1 MQIADENIKLSKKQI
16 SNNNNKSIKILKRES
31 SVETI
36 HIERSIS
43 LKEVRCEHIVSSGDL
58 KMEDQNNLR
67 PRSISIMTDDG
78 LYENVQEEDEIL
90 EKDAEKL
97 NRSLQVFNSFERD
110 MIDVIIKRNNSNLQ
124 KLRSYYSQ
132 VYHEVS
138 IFVK

>member
-1 MQIADENIKLSKKQI
+1 MQIADENIKLSKEQI

-43 LKEVRCEHIVSSGDL
+43 LKEVRCEHIVPSGDL

-90 EKDAEKL
+90 EKDAKKL

>member
-1 MQIADENIKLSKKQI
+1 
-16 SNNNNKSIKILKRES
+16 
-31 SVETI
+31 
-36 HIERSIS
+36 
-43 LKEVRCEHIVSSGDL
+43 
-58 KMEDQNNLR
+58 
-67 PRSISIMTDDG
+67 MTDDG

-90 EKDAEKL
+90 EKDAKKL

>member
-1 MQIADENIKLSKKQI
+1 MQIADENIKLSKEQI

-43 LKEVRCEHIVSSGDL
+43 LKEVRCEHIVPSGDL

-90 EKDAEKL
+90 EKDAENL

>member
-1 MQIADENIKLSKKQI
+1 
-16 SNNNNKSIKILKRES
+16 
-31 SVETI
+31 
-36 HIERSIS
+36 
-43 LKEVRCEHIVSSGDL
+43 
-58 KMEDQNNLR
+58 MEDQNNLR

-90 EKDAEKL
+90 EKDAKKL

>member
-1 MQIADENIKLSKKQI
+1 
-16 SNNNNKSIKILKRES
+16 
-31 SVETI
+31 
-36 HIERSIS
+36 
-43 LKEVRCEHIVSSGDL
+43 
-58 KMEDQNNLR
+58 MEDQNNLR

>member
-1 MQIADENIKLSKKQI
+1 
-16 SNNNNKSIKILKRES
+16 
-31 SVETI
+31 
-36 HIERSIS
+36 
-43 LKEVRCEHIVSSGDL
+43 
-58 KMEDQNNLR
+58 MEDQNNLR

-110 MIDVIIKRNNSNLQ
+110 MIDVIVKRNNSNLQ

>member
-1 MQIADENIKLSKKQI
+1 MD
-16 SNNNNKSIKILKRES
+16 
-31 SVETI
+31 
-36 HIERSIS
+36 
-43 LKEVRCEHIVSSGDL
+43 
-58 KMEDQNNLR
+58 DQNNLR

>member
-1 MQIADENIKLSKKQI
+1 
-16 SNNNNKSIKILKRES
+16 
-31 SVETI
+31 
-36 HIERSIS
+36 
-43 LKEVRCEHIVSSGDL
+43 
-58 KMEDQNNLR
+58 MEDQNNLR

-110 MIDVIIKRNNSNLQ
+110 MIDVIVKRNNSNLQ

-138 IFVK
+138 VFVK

>member
-1 MQIADENIKLSKKQI
+1 
-16 SNNNNKSIKILKRES
+16 
-31 SVETI
+31 
-36 HIERSIS
+36 
-43 LKEVRCEHIVSSGDL
+43 
-58 KMEDQNNLR
+58 
-67 PRSISIMTDDG
+67 MTDDG

>member
-1 MQIADENIKLSKKQI
+1 MPS
-16 SNNNNKSIKILKRES
+16 
-31 SVETI
+31 
-36 HIERSIS
+36 
-43 LKEVRCEHIVSSGDL
+43 DL

-90 EKDAEKL
+90 QKDAEKL

-110 MIDVIIKRNNSNLQ
+110 MIDVIVKRNNSNLQ

-138 IFVK
+138 IILK

>member
-1 MQIADENIKLSKKQI
+1 
-16 SNNNNKSIKILKRES
+16 
-31 SVETI
+31 
-36 HIERSIS
+36 
-43 LKEVRCEHIVSSGDL
+43 
-58 KMEDQNNLR
+58 
-67 PRSISIMTDDG
+67 MTDDG

-110 MIDVIIKRNNSNLQ
+110 MIDVIVKRNNSNLQ

>member
-1 MQIADENIKLSKKQI
+1 
-16 SNNNNKSIKILKRES
+16 
-31 SVETI
+31 
-36 HIERSIS
+36 
-43 LKEVRCEHIVSSGDL
+43 
-58 KMEDQNNLR
+58 MEDQNNLR

-110 MIDVIIKRNNSNLQ
+110 MIDVIIKRNNSNLE

>member
-1 MQIADENIKLSKKQI
+1 
-16 SNNNNKSIKILKRES
+16 
-31 SVETI
+31 
-36 HIERSIS
+36 
-43 LKEVRCEHIVSSGDL
+43 
-58 KMEDQNNLR
+58 MEDQNNLR

-90 EKDAEKL
+90 QKDAEKL

-110 MIDVIIKRNNSNLQ
+110 MIDVIVKRNNSNLQ

-138 IFVK
+138 IILK